1 MSEKQKAGRRTLKS
15 LGSLSQ
21 TDGTLLCPQLVRRDG
36 RLYLGHLQR
45 LAPPLRSYTF
55 VPESLI
61 ITLLP
66 GVLRAPAPE
75 EVGEALLFN
84 LAGCLTGASP
94 EPAHHGLGNTTRLIK
109 GSSLQS
115 HCKMGALRVN
125 VNTQAQGPGAYLKGP
140 HAHLS
145 GCLEKE
151 PLPGA
156 CHCPWS

>member
-1 MSEKQKAGRRTLKS
+1 MSEKQKAERRTLKS
-15 LGSLSQ
+15 LESLSQ
-21 TDGTLLCPQLVRRDG
+21 ADGTLLCPRLVRRDG

-45 LAPPLRSYTF
+45 LAPPLRRAYTF

-84 LAGCLTGASP
+84 LAGSLTGASP
-94 EPAHHGLGNTTRLIK
+94 ELAQHGLRNTTRLIK

-115 HCKMGALRVN
+115 PCKMGALRVN
-125 VNTQAQGPGAYLKGP
+125 VSTQAQEPGAYLKGP
-140 HAHLS
+140 LCPSLRLS
-145 GCLEKE
+145 
-151 PLPGA
+151 
-156 CHCPWS
+156 